1 MDEKVQDYLTLGD
14 GDFTYSYDLCRFI
27 QAQTSLA
34 SSLGQ
39 QSSTSKGKVIN
50 VTCSGIDPLLELQ
63 NKYKDVDSLLRKMN
77 RLSGNVPMVF
87 KTLPSHTSSDE
98 HLSKKPKIENDAP
111 PIELRISIH
120 HSVNAIFPWSADQTD
135 PELVPSPK
143 LPNCRYKNVIFNHP
157 HIGNEDA
164 QLHSR
169 FLSHFFHSVDQHW
182 LATGGTLFLT
192 LVKGQ
197 FERWNTAQAAK
208 MNGLEVVYRD
218 SFKAPPAPYKYIQ
231 YICREQKIEAKLEHF
246 QSKHDK
252 KCKYQLRRHQS
263 GKSFSNRAKDG
274 SETISFRRIKDA
286 NLSPLGEKHL
296 PWQLLDLEEDEDTFL
311 CQICNKSFRDERARK
326 NHIKCVH
333 DAESKANIETFTCTL
348 CEVDRTFRNKEAL
361 EAHQKAKH
369 SGPHTSI
376 KPEWA
381 ACVSLTPQ
389 AVDTSKPVVKEVIG
403 KCGICDLEFKTD
415 MCKTRHYNDFIPKF
429 SIVEKED
436 QKAKDVVFEC
446 STCRKCFK
454 DLRALKQHENFCSP

>member
-1 MDEKVQDYLTLGD
+1 MDEKVRDYLTLGD

-27 QAQTSLA
+27 QAQTSLFA
-34 SSLGQ
+34 AIGQ
-39 QSSTSKGKVIN
+39 QPCPEGKVIT

-63 NKYKDVDSLLRKMN
+63 NKYKDVKSLLRKMN
-77 RLSGNVPMVF
+77 RLSGNIPMVF

-98 HLSKKPKIENDAP
+98 HLSKKPKMDNDAP
-111 PIELRISIH
+111 PMEMRISIH
-120 HSVNAIFPWSADQTD
+120 HSVNAILPWSDDQTD

-143 LPNCRYKNVIFNHP
+143 LPNCKYRNVIFNHP

-208 MNGLEVVYRD
+208 RNGLEVVYRD
-218 SFKAPPAPYKYIQ
+218 SFKAPPAPFKYIQ

-246 QSKHDK
+246 RSKHDM

-263 GKSFSNRAKDG
+263 GKSFKNRAKDG
-274 SETISFRRIKDA
+274 SETISFQRIKDA
-286 NLSPLGEKHL
+286 NLSPLGDKRL
-296 PWQLLDLEEDEDTFL
+296 PWQLLDLKKDEDSFL

-326 NHIKCVH
+326 NHMKCVH
-333 DAESKANIETFTCTL
+333 DAKSKVKVETFTCTL

-361 EAHQKAKH
+361 DAHQKAKH

-381 ACVSLTPQ
+381 ACESVTSQT
-389 AVDTSKPVVKEVIG
+389 VDASESVKKEAIG
-403 KCGICDLEFKTD
+403 KCGVCDLEFKTE
-415 MCKTRHYNDFIPKF
+415 MCKTSHYNEFIPKF
-429 SIVEKED
+429 SIAQKED
-436 QKAKDVVFEC
+436 HEAKDAVFEC
-446 STCRKCFK
+446 TKCRKCFK
-454 DLRALKQHENFCSP
+454 NLRALNQHENFCIP